1 MVVKFGVVWEDKY
14 EATVRLF
21 VVTKEFLKQYNK
33 SVQEGYDDYTLID
46 HSGTRPNKEDYKDF
60 NEYINS
66 LCNYI
71 GKKFRY
77 TYGSKA
83 KKKTQ

>member
-1 MVVKFGVVWEDKY
+1 MV
-14 EATVRLF
+14 A
-21 VVTKEFLKQYNK
+21 KEFFIKYNK

-46 HSGTRPNKEDYKDF
+46 FSGTKPNQEDYKDF
-60 NEYINS
+60 NEYINN